1 MASVPVP
8 QPTSRMRREPVG
20 MASTR
25 RRLRAQPALAFRG
38 ASALR
43 RLFRAVGF
51 GACAALLIAQMGC
64 GSPAPSAIDGGS
76 SDQDAEAADAG
87 EDATVP
93 EDGASA
99 DAAAD
104 GGACE
109 VTPPAQGEPDL
120 EQLCGSV
127 PSTLEEWEQCL
138 PEAALRVA
146 DGLLRSRRLPR
157 PGRVHGMGL
166 GATTAYGAASRKPAS
181 AQLAATTATAGPGPG
196 VTSSAA
202 CAEPPCPRAPSA
214 PTGVSVAARPSA
226 WGCRSAIPIR
236 VRASAWMKPAPI
248 VTSSAAVPCTAG
260 TSSRPTTSVRV
271 SPCRSWGR
279 RARSA

>member
-1 MASVPVP
+1 MTSVDGLPFYRHVEAASHPLAP
-8 QPTSRMRREPVG
+8 REDGQRAGAAAHIQDAPR
-20 MASTR
+20 TR
-25 RRLRAQPALAFRG
+25 RDGLDEKALEGAACACLRG

-127 PSTLEEWEQCL
+127 PSTLEEWEQCYL
-138 PEAALRVA
+138 KRLCEWQMACFDRVVYH
-146 DGLLRSRRLPR
+146 D
-157 PGRVHGMGL
+157 
-166 GATTAYGAASRKPAS
+166 
-181 AQLAATTATAGPGPG
+181 LAECMEWA
-196 VTSSAA
+196 
-202 CAEPPCPRAPSA
+202 
-214 PTGVSVAARPSA
+214 
-226 WGCRSAIPIR
+226 
-236 VRASAWMKPAPI
+236 
-248 VTSSAAVPCTAG
+248 
-260 TSSRPTTSVRV
+260 SVR
-271 SPCRSWGR
+271 R
-279 RARSA
+279 RRMVLRRGNRRRRNLRQQPRLQDLDLV